1 MKGAQ
6 PPCGA
11 GGGAPGSADVYG
23 RDRSP
28 LNRPLPNNP
37 SELSVMHNY
46 GKDPLAN
53 IEAYD
58 SELNAAVNS
67 VLLNDVITDSS
78 ALMVDHVMDQ
88 PPSPLSTDSHMET
101 CVETATQTRKRQ
113 LRDTHHDNSKAKKSA
128 SVQESSTSS
137 NNILHTTSNF
147 VNSASNVADGN
158 LPQNKVSNTNLYSRE
173 DEPPFAVY
181 IYSTQGNNARMHFSV
196 LARIVSGV
204 VKSDIVQIKKIG
216 DGKILVEVRTAA
228 AANNIVN
235 NSYWGKNNL
244 KAFIPSFRVLRT
256 GIIKDIDQ
264 SLDID
269 CIKENLTSRVRVI
282 SIQRLNRRL
291 HINGKVQYAPSRTLC
306 VKFAGQCLPSEII
319 LFNARYRVDPYIPKA
334 RICFSCYRIGHIRK
348 ECKSKP
354 RCVFCGM
361 DPHNDE
367 VCPQKDN
374 EPQCINC
381 KDGLD
386 PWHAVNSQRS
396 QGSASHSYAQ
406 VSSGVR
412 RVGSLRQGAV
422 NFNGGSATGNGRG
435 DLPPSRLGS
444 TGGNHFGH
452 LIEPNGRPSMTS
464 QNGILFRE
472 SPASGQSR
480 SQPLP
485 SSGNGNIL
493 EALIQLLHNCVN
505 IFNNGLINSL
515 LNPIISFLN
524 KISTLINSLGI
535 NLGNLFSGGSLF
547 TAGSDPRT
555 SSFNDSSAYSST
567 LLSHGG

>member
-1 MKGAQ
+1 
-6 PPCGA
+6 
-11 GGGAPGSADVYG
+11 
-23 RDRSP
+23 
-28 LNRPLPNNP
+28 
-37 SELSVMHNY
+37 
-46 GKDPLAN
+46 
-53 IEAYD
+53 
-58 SELNAAVNS
+58 
-67 VLLNDVITDSS
+67 
-78 ALMVDHVMDQ
+78 
-88 PPSPLSTDSHMET
+88 
-101 CVETATQTRKRQ
+101 
-113 LRDTHHDNSKAKKSA
+113 
-128 SVQESSTSS
+128 
-137 NNILHTTSNF
+137 
-147 VNSASNVADGN
+147 
-158 LPQNKVSNTNLYSRE
+158 
-173 DEPPFAVY
+173 
-181 IYSTQGNNARMHFSV
+181 MHFSV

-381 KDGLD
+381 KGKHLATSHLCPTMIKHKDIIKLASSKNIPLIDAKKFIAD
-386 PWHAVNSQRS
+386 PHA
-396 QGSASHSYAQ
+396 
-406 VSSGVR
+406 
-412 RVGSLRQGAV
+412 
-422 NFNGGSATGNGRG
+422 
-435 DLPPSRLGS
+435 
-444 TGGNHFGH
+444 
-452 LIEPNGRPSMTS
+452 
-464 QNGILFRE
+464 
-472 SPASGQSR
+472 
-480 SQPLP
+480 
-485 SSGNGNIL
+485 
-493 EALIQLLHNCVN
+493 
-505 IFNNGLINSL
+505 
-515 LNPIISFLN
+515 
-524 KISTLINSLGI
+524 
-535 NLGNLFSGGSLF
+535 
-547 TAGSDPRT
+547 
-555 SSFNDSSAYSST
+555 
-567 LLSHGG
+567 